1 VSLACHRE
9 AADPQAV
16 FDRIQ
21 LDFRHAKLAKA
32 QAEAHQEF
40 VRFSDEDPAWAWK
53 FRLLEAEVAAYRGL
67 NQEALS
73 TLTPELPSPLTTSD
87 LAVKQRLLRALVLST
102 MGRPEPA
109 NRDLE
114 LAEQLCRTSQCS
126 LAGQLARVGGVVEFS
141 QNHVEKAELYF
152 LDSLRFARRQ
162 QDRFLESAA
171 LLNMSAVALAREHF
185 DEAIDWAERAQ
196 RLAKDVGSYLD
207 EEKAV
212 GNLGWAH
219 YKMGDFELSSE
230 YFAKAAQM
238 AHDLGVVKDETIWL
252 NNSGLVYFRTG
263 ELELARKYY
272 LQSFD
277 LARKTQNSERILDSL
292 NALAFLSLRNGQL
305 DEARRYSGDA
315 RELSK
320 RIGDRNGELYATLA
334 EGQIAAASADLAEA
348 ERLLLEVTRDA
359 GGDASLRWEA
369 QNSLARLYEAER
381 RNGAAEKQYRVAL
394 VTVENARSAIRH
406 EDFRLP
412 FLANAAHLYDDY
424 IYFLVSQG
432 RTVAALQHADYS
444 RAQTLREGLDMRG
457 TSVSRGNQPLSVQAI
472 AARAH
477 ATILFYWLAPQHSYV
492 WAITPK
498 RTVLRQLPPA
508 KEVDEA
514 VARYRKALLASRDPV
529 ETGNSDGVALYQMLI
544 APVEDLI
551 PRNSRVIVV
560 PDGSLDALNFETL
573 LAPRPQPH
581 YWIEDVTISNAS
593 SLRLLSTPAR
603 PASAFKRKLL
613 LIGDPLISDGTFP
626 ELPKAS
632 VEMEQIAQHFSPEQR
647 LVYAKAEATP
657 QAYLESHPE
666 QFSLIHFVAH
676 GTASRTNPL
685 ESSVVLSGT
694 GRGDDSFKL
703 YARDIVRRRL
713 QADLVTISTCYG
725 SGTRYYTGEG
735 LVGLSWAFLRAGA
748 HSVIGALWEVSDAS
762 TPPLMDALYAE
773 LEKGQTPD
781 AALRAAKVSLL
792 HSNGVFRK
800 PFYWAPFQLYTS
812 S

>member
-1 VSLACHRE
+1 MLDLPRGRREIPGDGPWPHPGHPEGRQSISRRADCGPQLASPGDAAGGTGRPGEGSNRDLWPRVRGHDQSVARVLAFLALAVSLACHRE

-21 LDFRHAKLAKA
+21 LDLRHAKLAKA

-292 NALAFLSLRNGQL
+292 
-305 DEARRYSGDA
+305 
-315 RELSK
+315 
-320 RIGDRNGELYATLA
+320 
-334 EGQIAAASADLAEA
+334 
-348 ERLLLEVTRDA
+348 
-359 GGDASLRWEA
+359 
-369 QNSLARLYEAER
+369 
-381 RNGAAEKQYRVAL
+381 
-394 VTVENARSAIRH
+394 
-406 EDFRLP
+406 
-412 FLANAAHLYDDY
+412 
-424 IYFLVSQG
+424 
-432 RTVAALQHADYS
+432 
-444 RAQTLREGLDMRG
+444 
-457 TSVSRGNQPLSVQAI
+457 
-472 AARAH
+472 
-477 ATILFYWLAPQHSYV
+477 
-492 WAITPK
+492 
-498 RTVLRQLPPA
+498 
-508 KEVDEA
+508 
-514 VARYRKALLASRDPV
+514 
-529 ETGNSDGVALYQMLI
+529 
-544 APVEDLI
+544 
-551 PRNSRVIVV
+551 
-560 PDGSLDALNFETL
+560 
-573 LAPRPQPH
+573 
-581 YWIEDVTISNAS
+581 
-593 SLRLLSTPAR
+593 
-603 PASAFKRKLL
+603 
-613 LIGDPLISDGTFP
+613 
-626 ELPKAS
+626 
-632 VEMEQIAQHFSPEQR
+632 
-647 LVYAKAEATP
+647 
-657 QAYLESHPE
+657 
-666 QFSLIHFVAH
+666 
-676 GTASRTNPL
+676 
-685 ESSVVLSGT
+685 
-694 GRGDDSFKL
+694 
-703 YARDIVRRRL
+703 
-713 QADLVTISTCYG
+713 
-725 SGTRYYTGEG
+725 
-735 LVGLSWAFLRAGA
+735 
-748 HSVIGALWEVSDAS
+748 
-762 TPPLMDALYAE
+762 
-773 LEKGQTPD
+773 
-781 AALRAAKVSLL
+781 
-792 HSNGVFRK
+792 
-800 PFYWAPFQLYTS
+800 
-812 S
+812 